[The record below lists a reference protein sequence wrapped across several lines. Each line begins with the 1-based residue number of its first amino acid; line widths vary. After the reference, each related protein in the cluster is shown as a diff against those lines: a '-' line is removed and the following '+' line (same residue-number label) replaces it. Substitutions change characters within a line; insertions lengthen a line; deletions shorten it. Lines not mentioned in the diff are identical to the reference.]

1 MIGSFALG
9 PASNL
14 VDFGFCQFSNQ
25 PSPAGLGVTFSDTSS
40 IILLMSATNDKFE
53 AAKTIVETVR
63 TFDPKEQEMIFRWA
77 AESLGITVPIGASSP
92 ASQSASLQ
100 PPAQTTPHGTQAQS
114 GAQASVASTQDI
126 KTFVA
131 AKGPKNDVQFAA
143 TVAYYYQFLAP
154 KAERKTSITQDDLL
168 DACRKADR
176 QRPPNPYQTLNN
188 AFHLGL
194 LDRPE
199 KGTFSINSVGE
210 NLVAMTL
217 PGDTSTPGP
226 KKRAANKKTVR
237 KSAKKLAK
245 KVTKR
250 ASAKAK
256 AQKA

>member
-1 MIGSFALG
+1 M
-9 PASNL
+9 
-14 VDFGFCQFSNQ
+14 DFGLRQSCNQ
-25 PSPAGLGVTFSDTSS
+25 PLPAVLGVTFSETSS

-53 AAKTIVETVR
+53 AAKTIVETVK

-92 ASQSASLQ
+92 ASQSASPQ

-114 GAQASVASTQDI
+114 GTQASDASTQNI

-131 AKGPKNDVQFAA
+131 AKGPKSDVQFTA

-154 KAERKTSITQDDLL
+154 KADRKTSITQDDLL
-168 DACRKADR
+168 DACRKADW

-226 KKRAANKKTVR
+226 KKRAAKKTVR
-237 KSAKKLAK
+237 KSAKKFAN
-245 KVTKR
+245 KVAKR
-250 ASAKAK
+250 ASTKAK
-256 AQKA
+256 VQKA